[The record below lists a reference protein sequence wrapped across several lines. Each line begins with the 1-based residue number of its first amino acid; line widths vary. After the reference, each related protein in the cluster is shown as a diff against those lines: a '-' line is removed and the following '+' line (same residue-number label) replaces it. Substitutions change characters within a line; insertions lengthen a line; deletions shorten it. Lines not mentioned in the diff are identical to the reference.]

1 MAEKMVKVTLVRS
14 TIGAVPRNRKIVEAL
29 GFRKLN
35 QTRTFP
41 DNAATQGALRK
52 IAPYIKV
59 EEA

>member
-1 MAEKMVKVTLVRS
+1 MAEKMVKVILVRS

-35 QTRTFP
+35 QTKTFP

-52 IAPYIKV
+52 IAPYVKV

>member
-29 GFRKLN
+29 GFRKLK
-35 QTRTFP
+35 TKTFP

-52 IAPYIKV
+52 IAPYVKV